1 MRIPANFLNSIFR
14 GTRFRVKIILSVYV
28 SRLFF
33 TRNGIETSFFCT
45 ISGEYFLFSSSS
57 SPLIRSIR
65 SFTSNTFHHSHI
77 FEENSSK
84 EISSFHI
91 SIFPGKRFLIGKL
104 DVTPDNRF
112 FRQSRSMRP
121 LSSRDS
127 QFYLNYY
134 YYVKQLAYF
143 QTEKKKLN

>member
-57 SPLIRSIR
+57 SSPLIRSIR
-65 SFTSNTFHHSHI
+65 SFTSNTIPSFSHI
-77 FEENSSK
+77 RRKFLQGNFLVPYIDFPREAIFDWQTRRLRPIIDFSVSRVRRDHYRLAIPNS
-84 EISSFHI
+84 I
-91 SIFPGKRFLIGKL
+91 
-104 DVTPDNRF
+104 
-112 FRQSRSMRP
+112 
-121 LSSRDS
+121 
-127 QFYLNYY
+127 
-134 YYVKQLAYF
+134 
-143 QTEKKKLN
+143 